1 MTTCGQTPTGT
12 WVITTSDNT
21 TANSGYNAGPYVLG
35 PVGPIGHPG
44 PSGSLEPNPVLLKLL
59 ENDQIFTREVMADIL
74 QAARKYIL
82 DQRPDNPPNDRVI
95 GELFENDG
103 EVLGYF
109 MSLYGLTGI
118 IKHLKNP
125 TLPLILTLA
134 TADSNIMGM
143 VDMTDW
149 KPGECVKLKELM
161 PYGPIGPIGDVG
173 PIGPYG
179 ISGPSWIDPN
189 NTIGVTTDSSS
200 NFITYSIK
208 NATVV
213 NTT

>member
-21 TANSGYNAGPYVLG
+21 TANSGYNAGSYVLG

-44 PSGSLEPNPVLLKLL
+44 PSGSLEPNPALLKLL
-59 ENDQIFTREVMADIL
+59 ENEQIFTREVMADIL
-74 QAARKYIL
+74 QAARKYCKEVGREARSV
-82 DQRPDNPPNDRVI
+82 DEWGRPIKDFEKDS
-95 GELFENDG
+95 ENDG
-103 EVLGYF
+103 EVLEYF

-118 IKHLKNP
+118 VKHLKNP

-134 TADSNIMGM
+134 TADSSVMGM

-149 KPGECVKLKELM
+149 KPGECVKLKESAFVG
-161 PYGPIGPIGDVG
+161 YGSIGPIWV
-173 PIGPYG
+173 
-179 ISGPSWIDPN
+179 DPN
-189 NTIGVTTDSSS
+189 NTICVTADSS
-200 NFITYSIK
+200 NLVTYSIK